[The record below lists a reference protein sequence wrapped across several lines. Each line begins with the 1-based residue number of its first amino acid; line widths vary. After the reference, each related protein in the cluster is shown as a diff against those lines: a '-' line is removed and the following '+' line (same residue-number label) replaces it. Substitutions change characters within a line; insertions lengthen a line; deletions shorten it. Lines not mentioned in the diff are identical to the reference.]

1 MKIEEWKK
9 LIAQDNLD
17 DLFADLMIYFYSTDL
32 ESIIISLK
40 SNHKSLIKERIKGV
54 ISYADFRIESN
65 KIKNRIL
72 DFFSE
77 YKEEIS
83 HIIPSEKN
91 KPISHEDTETTDI
104 ISDEKNE
111 SDILEIVKS
120 INRAKSESNTS
131 DVAKKLLELQ
141 NVFYNID
148 KVVNSINLSEFGEQ
162 ERQELMTLF
171 DKSIRRIKQA
181 RILTAI
187 SYDRHIIFYKSYLG
201 EMKKLISLLDIPK
214 SSYSKT
220 EINVLKD
227 VKKSLN
233 TSLKYIDGKK
243 SNQNNYRE
251 KTTSGINGLKGI
263 FQIMNET
270 VLLDKLMVVKNE
282 AEKLFDD
289 IEMYNPLL
297 IYKKDDLLPLYNEIK
312 ISIVEIENK

>member
-1 MKIEEWKK
+1 MEEWKK
-9 LIAQDNLD
+9 LIAEDKLD
-17 DLFADLMIYFYSTDL
+17 ELFADLETYFYSTELQD
-32 ESIIISLK
+32 IIILLK
-40 SNHKSLIKERIKGV
+40 SNHKSLIGERIKGV
-54 ISYADFRIESN
+54 ISYKDFRIESS
-65 KIKNRIL
+65 KIKDRVL

-77 YKEEIS
+77 YKEEI
-83 HIIPSEKN
+83 INITPNEKN
-91 KPISHEDTETTDI
+91 KSHREENIIDI
-104 ISDEKNE
+104 VPSEKNE
-111 SDILEIVKS
+111 SDILEIIKS
-120 INRAKSESNTS
+120 INQAKSESNTS
-131 DVAKKLLELQ
+131 DIAKKLREMQ
-141 NVFYNID
+141 KVFYNVD

-181 RILTAI
+181 RILAVI

-233 TSLKYIDGKK
+233 TSLKYIDGEK

-270 VLLDKLMVVKNE
+270 ILLDKLMIVKNE